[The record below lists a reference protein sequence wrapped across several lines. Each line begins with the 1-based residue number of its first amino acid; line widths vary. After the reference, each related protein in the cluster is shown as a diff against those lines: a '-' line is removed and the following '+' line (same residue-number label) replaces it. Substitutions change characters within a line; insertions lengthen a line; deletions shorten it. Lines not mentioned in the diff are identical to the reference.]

1 MATVVIKTIAS
12 SSTARIVS
20 GRIDLADGA
29 WAAATMEPASPPLL
43 CRRAIEINIEQL
55 IFANAPHQRG
65 VPGIRPFLARARVAH
80 HQSQD
85 RQGTRSEVPPKLLAI
100 ADEVI
105 VVLFAAVQM
114 SLPGRWCRKR
124 LEISDEQ

>member
-29 WAAATMEPASPPLL
+29 WAGATMEPASPPLP

-65 VPGIRPFLARARVAH
+65 VPGIRPFLARAGLRITNLKTAKALGLKFRRSWPTKPKRV
-80 HQSQD
+80 
-85 RQGTRSEVPPKLLAI
+85 RSASERRAVTLSM
-100 ADEVI
+100 
-105 VVLFAAVQM
+105 AAV
-114 SLPGRWCRKR
+114 SVGRWVAGG
-124 LEISDEQ
+124 I